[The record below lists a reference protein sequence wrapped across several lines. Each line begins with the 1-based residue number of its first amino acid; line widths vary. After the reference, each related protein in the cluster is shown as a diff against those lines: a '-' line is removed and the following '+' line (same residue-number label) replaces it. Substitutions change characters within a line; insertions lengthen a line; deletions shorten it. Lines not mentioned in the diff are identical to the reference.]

1 MKEGLPR
8 GTLRV
13 SARRTRG
20 REWEPSGDA
29 FGAEHSC
36 KDRVE
41 EAAVRVVTRP
51 EPTCCRRGLRQEQ
64 DGDLP
69 LLERARGWMKQ
80 EVGGD
85 QAAGSVESA
94 AASGDAIQRGAVQH
108 VGLR

>member
-1 MKEGLPR
+1 
-8 GTLRV
+8 V
-13 SARRTRG
+13 
-20 REWEPSGDA
+20 EPSADA
-29 FGAEHSC
+29 FGAEHTC
-36 KDRVE
+36 KDPVE

-69 LLERARGWMKQ
+69 LLEFARGWMKQ